1 MIDLIDIVRSWA
13 AAANPTEEQL
23 ETARGRLSICRSCEH
38 RIETPERCGLC
49 GCPLK
54 GKVFSNNG
62 CPDNR
67 W

>member
-1 MIDLIDIVRSWA
+1 MDLIDIVKSWA
-13 AAANPTEEQL
+13 AAANPSDEQL
-23 ETARGRLSICRSCEH
+23 QTARERLSICHSCEH
-38 RIETPERCGLC
+38 MVKDPFERCGKC

-62 CPDNR
+62 CPVGK